1 MTKRALNQNGKYVQD
16 LINTIEPDFIFNDK
30 PINRF
35 QLIKNNENNAKK
47 DKRELL
53 LRLKDKINSIEDCN
67 LKNNS
72 TNIVLG
78 DGDINSPIMII
89 GEAPGEIENKSGHSF
104 QGEIGSL
111 LKKMMLAI
119 NIQIE
124 KVYTTYSINY
134 RPPEDRKPT
143 TQEIK
148 RYSIFLKE
156 HISIINPK
164 IIVLMGSTAMEA
176 ITSLNNRISS
186 ERGKWKEIILKNK
199 IFPIMITFSPSYL
212 IRFPENKKY
221 SWEDLKKIKQKIQDL
236 KINFQ

>member
-16 LINTIEPDFIFNDK
+16 LIDTVEPDFIFNNK

-35 QLIKNNENNAKK
+35 QLISNNENSIKQ
-47 DKRELL
+47 DKQKHLSW
-53 LRLKDKINSIEDCN
+53 LKDKIDSIEDCN
-67 LKNNS
+67 LKNDS

-111 LKKMMLAI
+111 LKKMLLAI

-143 TQEIK
+143 AQEIK
-148 RYSIFLKE
+148 RYSLFLKE

-176 ITSLNNRISS
+176 ITGLNNRISS

-199 IFPIMITFSPSYL
+199 TFPIMITFSPSYL